1 MFGGGG
7 GFTSKGAFVRRGL
20 CPEEL
25 LFRVAY
31 VQRSFCSEWLMSR
44 GAFVQSGLCPE
55 ELLFRVAYVQR
66 SFCSEWLMSRGAF
79 VQSGLCPEELLF
91 SRAFVLEGLFIC
103 IPFPVT
109 VLCKST

>member
-1 MFGGGG
+1 M
-7 GFTSKGAFVRRGL
+7 SRGAFVQSGL

-66 SFCSEWLMSRGAF
+66 SFCLAG
-79 VQSGLCPEELLF
+79 LLF
-91 SRAFVLEGLFIC
+91 LRVFLSAHHFLLLFYVNQPDTQTSITFC
-103 IPFPVT
+103 T
-109 VLCKST
+109 CSMQ